1 MGPGDLAHVLRP
13 LKTHKHPAL
22 LVGLEISDDAAV
34 YALTPDQALVQTL
47 DFFPPIVDDA
57 YQFGAIAAANALSD
71 IYAMGGRPILGLN
84 IAAWPD
90 SLPYDLLTA
99 VFQGGA
105 DKVAEAGAVVAGG
118 HTVIDKEPKYGLCVT
133 GLVHPDRLLTKG
145 GARPGDVLV
154 LTKPLGTGVITTAA
168 KNDRVD
174 PAHLNGAVAS
184 MLRLNG
190 VASEALVAAGV
201 RAATDI
207 TGFGLLGHA
216 AEMAA
221 AAGVCFE
228 IDSALAPALP
238 GALQYIAAGLTPG
251 GIARNYNYLLKPD
264 EPRPDDGHDHLLPG
278 LPPDP
283 TSRVIVS
290 PGVDDD
296 LVTLLLD
303 PQTSGGLF
311 AAVRPDRIAALEDA
325 MADRALPH
333 WRVGGVRAGRGVLVR

>member
-13 LKTHKHPAL
+13 LKTHTHPAL

-34 YALTPDQALVQTL
+34 YALAPDQALVQTL
-47 DFFPPIVDDA
+47 DFFPPIVDDP

-71 IYAMGGRPILGLN
+71 IYAMGGRPIMGLN

-90 SLPYDLLTA
+90 NLPYDLLTA

-118 HTVIDKEPKYGLCVT
+118 HTVIDKEPKYGLCIT
-133 GLVHPDRLLTKG
+133 GLVHPDHLLTKG
-145 GARPGDVLV
+145 GAQPGDVLV

-168 KNDRVD
+168 KNDRVEA
-174 PAHLNGAVAS
+174 AHLEGAIAS
-184 MLRLNG
+184 MLRLNRA
-190 VASEALVAAGV
+190 ASEALVAAGV

-221 AAGVCFE
+221 AAGLCFE
-228 IDSALAPALP
+228 IESGIVPALP
-238 GALQYIAAGLTPG
+238 GARQYIAAGMTPG
-251 GIARNYNYLLKPD
+251 GIARNYNFLLTPD
-264 EPRPDDGHDHLLPG
+264 QPRPDDGHDHPLPG

-283 TSRVIVS
+283 ASRVLVT
-290 PGVDDD
+290 PGVDDE

-311 AAVRPDRIAALEDA
+311 AAVPPDRIAGLEAA
-325 MADRALPH
+325 MADRGLSL
-333 WRVGGVRAGRGVLVR
+333 WRVGLVREGGGVMVR

>member
-13 LKTHKHPAL
+13 LKTHTNPAL

-34 YALTPDQALVQTL
+34 YALGPDQALVQTL

-118 HTVIDKEPKYGLCVT
+118 HTVIDKEPKYGLCIT

-145 GARPGDVLV
+145 GAQPGDVLV

-174 PAHLNGAVAS
+174 PAHLAGAIES

-190 VASEALVAAGV
+190 AASEALVAAGV

-221 AAGVCFE
+221 AAGLCFE
-228 IDSALAPALP
+228 IESGAAPALP
-238 GALQYIAAGLTPG
+238 GALAYIAAGMIPG
-251 GIARNYNYLLKPD
+251 GIARNYNFLLEPD
-264 EPRPDDGHDHLLPG
+264 RPRPDDGHDHPLPG

-283 TSRVIVS
+283 SSRVLVT

-296 LVTLLLD
+296 LITLLLD

-311 AAVRPDRIAALEDA
+311 AAVPPDRIAALE
-325 MADRALPH
+325 ADLARRDVPV
-333 WRVGGVRAGRGVLVR
+333 WRVGVVRAGRGVVVR

>member
-13 LKTHKHPAL
+13 LKTHTHPAL

-34 YALTPDQALVQTL
+34 YALGPDQALVQTL
-47 DFFPPIVDDA
+47 DFFPPIVDDP

-118 HTVIDKEPKYGLCVT
+118 HTVIDKEPKYGLCIT

-168 KNDRVD
+168 KHDRVD
-174 PAHLNGAVAS
+174 PAHLAGAIES

-190 VASEALVAAGV
+190 AASKALVAAGV

-221 AAGVCFE
+221 AAGLCFE
-228 IDSALAPALP
+228 IESGAAPALP
-238 GALQYIAAGLTPG
+238 GALQYIAAGMIPG
-251 GIARNYNYLLKPD
+251 GIARNYNFLLEPD
-264 EPRPDDGHDHLLPG
+264 RPRPDDGHDHPLPG

-283 TSRVIVS
+283 GSRVLVT

-311 AAVRPDRIAALEDA
+311 AAVPPAALAALE
-325 MADRALPH
+325 ADLARRDVPV
-333 WRVGGVRAGRGVLVR
+333 WRVGVVRAGRGVVVR

>member
-13 LKTHKHPAL
+13 LKTQTHPAL

-34 YALTPDQALVQTL
+34 YALGPDQALVQTL

-90 SLPYDLLTA
+90 DLPFHLLTA

-118 HTVIDKEPKYGLCVT
+118 HTVIDKEPKYGLCIT
-133 GLVHPDRLLTKG
+133 GLVHPDHLLTKG
-145 GARPGDVLV
+145 GAQPGDILV

-168 KNDRVD
+168 KNERAD
-174 PAHLNGAVAS
+174 PAHLDAAIAS
-184 MLRLNG
+184 MMRLNRD
-190 VASEALVAAGV
+190 ASEALVAAGV

-216 AEMAA
+216 AEMAE

-228 IDSALAPALP
+228 IDSEAAPALP
-238 GALQYIAAGLTPG
+238 GALAYIAAGNTPG
-251 GIARNYNYLLKPD
+251 GIARNYNFLLTPAA
-264 EPRPDDGHDHLLPG
+264 PRPDDGHDHPLPG

-283 TSRVIVS
+283 TSRVTVA

-311 AAVRPDRIAALEDA
+311 AAVSPAAFPALEAD
-325 MADRALPH
+325 MARRGVSL
-333 WRVGGVRAGRGVLVR
+333 WRVGAVRAGHGVVVR